1 MYLYHAE
8 ALGLGGQITRP
19 FKKLLESQA
28 ATSLPTSGG
37 YGRSRIENFD
47 FEQIVS
53 FDAAY
58 TEVTGSYD
66 EVQGAYTTQVSTTV
80 ENLNIM
86 NMVTADKV
94 VGRITSTHVISKNK
108 DEASIIPVGCFFE
121 NLRIAG
127 NQAYPVFDFDPF
139 TQQPT
144 FGEFKNAFEKQ
155 KNASLRRSMLW
166 SQLKP
171 GCPPPLNNMH
181 SWFESQTSMP
191 SVAVCSLV
199 KDLGFKQTAGIEV
212 FGPIVVVPNFGIIYV
227 CEFIIVHRQRRLNML
242 RVSLGAN
249 NPSTIQGETWSAH
262 TAKTAPLSGVP
273 PVSGGSTTTTVAAI
287 DGEMTVAAGS
297 ANGSTYPPP
306 PGLG

>member
-19 FKKLLESQA
+19 FKKVLESQA
-28 ATSLPTSGG
+28 ATSLPMSGG
-37 YGRSRIENFD
+37 YGRSRTENFD

-58 TEVTGSYD
+58 TEVIGSYD
-66 EVQGAYTTQVSTTV
+66 EVQGAYTTQVATTV

-94 VGRITSTHVISKNK
+94 VGRIASTHILTQNK

-127 NQAYPVFDFDPF
+127 NPAYPVFDFDTF
-139 TQQPT
+139 TRLST
-144 FGEFKNAFEKQ
+144 FGEFKTAFEGRE
-155 KNASLRRSMLW
+155 NAALRERMLW

-181 SWFESQTSMP
+181 SWFQSQKSMP
-191 SVAVCSLV
+191 SVAVTSLV
-199 KDLGFKQTAGIEV
+199 KDLGFKQKAGIDV
-212 FGPIVVVPNFGIIYV
+212 YGPVVVVPNFGIVYV
-227 CEFIIVHRQRRLNML
+227 CEFILVHHQRRLNML

-249 NPSTIQGETWSAH
+249 NPSTIQGQTWSAH
-262 TAKTAPLSGVP
+262 SAKTAPLSGVP
-273 PVSGGSTTTTVAAI
+273 PVSGGSTSTTIASV
-287 DGEMTVAAGS
+287 DGEMIVGAGS

-306 PGLG
+306 G

>member
-19 FKKLLESQA
+19 FKRVLESQA
-28 ATSLPTSGG
+28 ATSLPMSGG

-58 TEVTGSYD
+58 TEVIGSYD
-66 EVQGAYTTQVSTTV
+66 DVQGAYTTQVATTV

-94 VGRITSTHVISKNK
+94 VGRIASTHILAENPE
-108 DEASIIPVGCFFE
+108 EASITPVGCFFE

-127 NQAYPVFDFDPF
+127 NPAYPVFDFDTF
-139 TQQPT
+139 SELST
-144 FGEFKNAFEKQ
+144 FGKFKKAFEGER
-155 KNASLRRSMLW
+155 NASLRQSMLW

-181 SWFESQTSMP
+181 SWFQSQKSTMP
-191 SVAVCSLV
+191 SLAVTSLV
-199 KDLGFKQTAGIEV
+199 KDLGFKQQAGIEV
-212 FGPIVVVPNFGIIYV
+212 YGPVVVVPNFGIIYV
-227 CEFIIVHRQRRLNML
+227 CEFILVHHQRRLNML

-249 NPSTIQGETWSAH
+249 NPSTIQGQTWSAH

-273 PVSGGSTTTTVAAI
+273 PVSGGSPTTTVGAI
-287 DGEMTVAAGS
+287 DGEMTVGAGS
-297 ANGSTYPPP
+297 ANGTTYPPP
-306 PGLG
+306 G

>member
-19 FKKLLESQA
+19 FKKVLESQA
-28 ATSLPTSGG
+28 ATSLPMSGG
-37 YGRSRIENFD
+37 YGKSRTENFA

-58 TEVTGSYD
+58 TEVVGSYD
-66 EVQGAYTTQVSTTV
+66 EVQGAYTTQVSATV

-86 NMVTADKV
+86 NMVTADRV
-94 VGRITSTHVISKNK
+94 VGRISSTHTLTKNK
-108 DEASIIPVGCFFE
+108 DEASITPIGCFFE

-127 NQAYPVFDFDPF
+127 NPAYPVFDFDTF
-139 TQQPT
+139 TRLST
-144 FGEFKNAFEKQ
+144 FAEFKSAFEGPQ
-155 KNASLRRSMLW
+155 NAAARESMLW

-181 SWFESQTSMP
+181 SWFQSQKSMP
-191 SVAVCSLV
+191 SIAACSLV
-199 KDLGFKQTAGIEV
+199 KDLGFKQKAGIEV
-212 FGPIVVVPNFGIIYV
+212 YGPIVVVPNFGIVYV

-249 NPSTIQGETWSAH
+249 NPSTIQGETWSAQS
-262 TAKTAPLSGVP
+262 AKTAPLSAVP
-273 PVSGGSTTTTVAAI
+273 PVSGGSPATTVAAI
-287 DGEMTVAAGS
+287 DGEMTVGAGS

-306 PGLG
+306 GGG